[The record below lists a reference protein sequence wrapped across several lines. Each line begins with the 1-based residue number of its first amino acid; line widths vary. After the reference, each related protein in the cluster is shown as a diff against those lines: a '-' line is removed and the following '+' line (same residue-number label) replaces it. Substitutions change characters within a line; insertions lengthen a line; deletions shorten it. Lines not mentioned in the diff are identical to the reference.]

1 MPRKPNIHDIERLV
15 DKFKFERY
23 IYLILIALCALI
35 IMIVAVVA
43 FTQGNWETGLSL
55 LAPGGA
61 IFFCL
66 SRVFKMW
73 DDIMKALFHKTDN
86 PEEDE

>member
-1 MPRKPNIHDIERLV
+1 MPKKPSIHDIERLV

-23 IYLILIALCALI
+23 IYLILIALSAMI
-35 IMIVAVVA
+35 IMVVAVVA
-43 FTQGNWETGLSL
+43 FVQGDWETGLSL

-73 DDIMKALFHKTDN
+73 DDIMKVLYNKSDN
-86 PEEDE
+86 QETNE